1 VETKEIGGAKLRARR
16 RSILFNAADRG
27 GWGEGPARQHV
38 EEKGGPVWHGAWRG
52 RGPAGNSSPR
62 AAAAVVYGGLVTTQ
76 GKQRERERE
85 ESGG

>member
-1 VETKEIGGAKLRARR
+1 MRRTEEDGVTVQLDNTWRR
-16 RSILFNAADRG
+16 RG
-27 GWGEGPARQHV
+27 GL
-38 EEKGGPVWHGAWRG
+38 VWHGAWRG